1 MRTWLSDRGGIF
13 SERIQSR
20 VREQEHQRRE
30 EVSALNT
37 VLSFRDSYAQNTE
50 QHSTYQ
56 NPLPLINEAILFKG
70 SQGGRAK
77 LDL

>member
-13 SERIQSR
+13 SEHIQSR

-30 EVSALNT
+30 EVSAPST
-37 VLSFRDSYAQNTE
+37 VLSFRDSYAQTQN
-50 QHSTYQ
+50 STPP
-56 NPLPLINEAILFKG
+56 NKIPPPLINEAIIFKG
-70 SQGGRAK
+70 RQGGRAK